1 MSGSV
6 TATGLA
12 TSQTTAQLTQLQA
25 IYQQSQAFELQLTSV
40 KTSGDAMLDAA
51 KQRPQI

>member
-6 TATGLA
+6 TASGLD
-12 TSQTTAQLTQLQA
+12 TTQTTAQLQQLQA
-25 IYQQSQAFELQLTSV
+25 IYQQAQAFELQLTSV
-40 KTSGDAMLDAA
+40 KTSGDAVLDAA